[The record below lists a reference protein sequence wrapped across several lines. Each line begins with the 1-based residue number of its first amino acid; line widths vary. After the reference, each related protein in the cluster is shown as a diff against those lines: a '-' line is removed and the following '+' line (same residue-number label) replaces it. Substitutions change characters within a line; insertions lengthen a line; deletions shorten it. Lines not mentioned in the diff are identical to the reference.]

1 MDFETFFISS
11 DEKIFESHRPSK
23 ITAKGRCFENERFSF
38 QCAFLNKK
46 KVLFP
51 EFPRFEIVS
60 PIKELILGRT
70 IGEVPCSSPI
80 RDTSDEW
87 LIANY
92 PCLMPDVLKDD
103 APLEMRYGVWQ
114 SIYLTYLGGAKPGIY
129 PVEVIFYGDKMEE
142 LGRATYSLEIM
153 EGELPPLLVHYSN
166 WMHYDAIAQYFNV
179 SMFSK
184 RFYEIFYKYLDH
196 AVSHGVD
203 TLLVPCFTPALD
215 TWVGGERLTSQ
226 LVKVRKRADG
236 FDIDVGDAISFM
248 KEASKRGIKRFEIS
262 HFFTQWGAEHAM
274 KVVDINSNHIFG
286 WETDSKD
293 PVYLNFLKK
302 FLSCFAP
309 ELKKAGFGPQNVFFH
324 LSDEPNES
332 HLERYLYLRN
342 ELKEAMGD
350 YQTCDALSNVS
361 FALMGAVDHP
371 IVSLENVASFIEKG
385 VRGFSVYYCSA
396 EVFDHLSNRILSMSL
411 DRTRIIG
418 IQLYLVGAKGLLH
431 WGYNFYNSAFSKRP
445 IDPYLVTDADGSFPS
460 GDSFIVYPNPKGDA
474 YDSLRHEA
482 MAEAFNDYRYLT
494 LLESKIGRPEV
505 LSLLKENGLGE
516 TLKDTPTQD
525 GWCAA
530 IREKIIYLVR

>member
-60 PIKELILGRT
+60 PIKEFLLGRT
-70 IGEVPCSSPI
+70 IYEVPCSSPI

-92 PCLMPDVLKDD
+92 PCLMPDVLKED

-114 SIYLTYLGGAKPGIY
+114 SVYLTYLGGAKPGVY
-129 PVEVIFYGDKMEE
+129 PVEVVFYGDKAEK
-142 LGRATYSLEIM
+142 LGSAAYSLEIM
-153 EGELPPLLVHYSN
+153 EGKLPPLDIHYSN
-166 WMHYDAIAQYFNV
+166 WMHYDAIAQCFNAP
-179 SMFSK
+179 MFSEN
-184 RFYEIFYKYLDH
+184 FYKVFYKYLDH

-226 LVKVRKRADG
+226 LVKVKKLKDG
-236 FDIDVGDAISFM
+236 FDIDVSDAISFM
-248 KEASKRGIKRFEIS
+248 KGAFNHGIKRFEIS

-274 KVVDINSNHIFG
+274 KVVDVESKHIFG

-293 PVYLNFLKK
+293 PAYLNFLKT
-302 FLSCFAP
+302 FLSCFLP
-309 ELKKAGFGPQNVFFH
+309 ELEKAGFGPQNVFFH
-324 LSDEPNES
+324 LSDEPNEN
-332 HLERYLYLRN
+332 HLERYLYLRSK
-342 ELKEAMGD
+342 LREALGS

-371 IVSLENVASFIEKG
+371 IVSLENVSSFLEKG
-385 VRGFSVYYCSA
+385 VTDFSAYYCSA
-396 EVFDHLSNRILSMSL
+396 QVFGHLSNRILSMSL

-418 IQLYLVGAKGLLH
+418 MQLYLIGAKGLLH
-431 WGYNFYNSAFSKRP
+431 WGYNFYNSAFSKRS

-460 GDSFIVYPNPKGDA
+460 GDSFIVYPNPKGDV
-474 YDSLRHEA
+474 YDSMRHEA
-482 MAEAFNDYRYLT
+482 MSEAFNDYRYLT
-494 LLESKIGRPEV
+494 LLERKIGRAGV
-505 LSLLKENGLGE
+505 LLLLQENGLGE

-525 GWCAA
+525 GWCDMM
-530 IREKIIYLVR
+530 REKIIGSLK